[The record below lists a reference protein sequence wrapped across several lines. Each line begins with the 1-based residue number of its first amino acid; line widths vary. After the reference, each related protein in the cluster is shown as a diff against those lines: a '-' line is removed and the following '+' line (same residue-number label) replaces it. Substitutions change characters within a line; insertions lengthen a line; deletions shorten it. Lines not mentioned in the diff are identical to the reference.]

1 MPGKCTLARWICQGS
16 SLYFGRVAG
25 SIEGYIQEEKTPLPA
40 EKLMEEENFVPPPL
54 TISGIT
60 WGSSFPQAIINGKV
74 VRPGDVI
81 DDVQVIS
88 ISKEGLVL
96 SYKNQKFSLSAP
108 GMNSVQAGGQNKQ

>member
-1 MPGKCTLARWICQGS
+1 
-16 SLYFGRVAG
+16 
-25 SIEGYIQEEKTPLPA
+25 
-40 EKLMEEENFVPPPL
+40 MEEENFVPPPL